1 MEKKP
6 DRRQRTRD
14 IILYILAIAV
24 VVAGATGALIIQVV
38 PTGSME
44 PTIQAGSFSIQ
55 SAIPTIWMG
64 RIERGDI
71 ILFENKEVEA
81 HHKLIKRVIGMPGDV
96 VTIEH
101 GAVYIN
107 GVRLDESEY
116 LASDVAT
123 TVDSGGEYIFT
134 VPENSYFVLGD
145 NRGVSYD
152 SRFWDNP
159 FVSKNHVYRRIIL
172 SVPVPFWQWLCS

>member
-6 DRRQRTRD
+6 DKSQRTRD
-14 IILYILAIAV
+14 IAFYILIAIFAASV
-24 VVAGATGALIIQVV
+24 TGVCQIQIV

-44 PTIQAGSFSIQ
+44 PTIQTGSFNIQ
-55 SAIPTIWMG
+55 SAIPIWLG
-64 RIERGDI
+64 HIERGDI
-71 ILFENKEVEA
+71 ILFENKEVEI

-152 SRFWDNP
+152 SRFWANP
-159 FVSKNHVYRRIIL
+159 FISREHIYQQIL
-172 SVPVPFWQWLCS
+172 LSFPVPFWRWLCA